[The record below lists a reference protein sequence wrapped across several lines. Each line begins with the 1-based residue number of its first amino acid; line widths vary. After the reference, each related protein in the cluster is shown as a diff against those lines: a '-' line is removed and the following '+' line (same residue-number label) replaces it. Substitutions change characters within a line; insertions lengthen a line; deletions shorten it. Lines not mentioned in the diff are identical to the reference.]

1 MSTATTATEDKLM
14 PDKRTIERARKDRR
28 EGKAP
33 STQAGEFVR
42 EEIDKIRRGEH
53 GARSPEQAIAIGLSK
68 ARRAGVPLRPP
79 GKGKAKART
88 RRSAQ
93 YAYAAGQH
101 KRRTRRRP
109 RVARAVER
117 ALKREPRSTVSR
129 SALSRQAKRA
139 ASRRSAASRSASARK
154 ATRTKGAA
162 GRSAAARKAAR
173 TRARRAK

>member
-1 MSTATTATEDKLM
+1 M
-14 PDKRTIERARKDRR
+14 PEKRTIERARKDRR

-53 GARSPEQAIAIGLSK
+53 GARSPEQAIAIGLSM

-88 RRSAQ
+88 RRSAE

-109 RVARAVER
+109 RVARAVKN
-117 ALKREPRSTVSR
+117 ALKREPRNTVSR
-129 SALSRQAKRA
+129 GQLSRHARRA
-139 ASRRSAASRSASARK
+139 AARRSA
-154 ATRTKGAA
+154 GE
-162 GRSAAARKAAR
+162 RSAAARKASRTKGRTARSAAAKKAAR
-173 TRARRAK
+173 TRARRR